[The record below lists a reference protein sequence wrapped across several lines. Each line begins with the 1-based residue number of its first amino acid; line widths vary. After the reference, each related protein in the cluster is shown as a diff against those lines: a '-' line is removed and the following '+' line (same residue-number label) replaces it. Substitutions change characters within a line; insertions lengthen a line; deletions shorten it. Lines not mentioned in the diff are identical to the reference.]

1 MKVIRNFFDN
11 QKPNFSPGGKR
22 EKYFPLYDV
31 FENLFFLSKN
41 KTTNPIHVRDAIDIQ
56 RVMAIVW
63 ISTFP
68 AMFFGMYNIGSQ
80 SLEYLSLINSQNT
93 GDWHHYLISPVGYN
107 PDNFINKFWFGAMYF
122 MPIYAVTFIV
132 GFAWEMLFAIIRKH
146 EINEGFFVS
155 SVLFAL
161 SCPPDIPLW
170 QAALGITFGIVI
182 GKEIFGGT
190 GKNFLN
196 PALTGRA
203 FLYFAYPSQLSGDK
217 VWVSGITDNGIVPN
231 GYSGAT
237 PLGLAA
243 ENGVIGIEE
252 RYTWSQSFFGGIP
265 GSVGET
271 SLIAI
276 ALGAMILL
284 MTRIAS
290 YRIILGTLLGMFV
303 MSTIF
308 NQIDSDNPMF
318 SIPFYWHLV
327 IGSFAFG
334 LVFMAT
340 EPVSG
345 SATNTGRWIYGF
357 VIGVTVIL
365 IRVINPAFPEGM
377 MLAILFGNL
386 LAPVID
392 HLVVSSN
399 IKKRNQLKEV
409 YE

>member
-1 MKVIRNFFDN
+1 MKLIRNFFDN

-80 SLEYLSLINSQNT
+80 SLEYLNLINSQNT

-303 MSTIF
+303 MSSIF

-365 IRVINPAFPEGM
+365 IRVMNPAFPEGM

-399 IKKRNQLKEV
+399 IKKRNHLKEV